1 MPFSKMVLPTDIKPQ
16 ELAKE
21 VANAL
26 KEKITA
32 PKWSVFVKTGM
43 HKERPPLEKDW
54 WHIRA
59 ASVLRTIYRSGP
71 VGVSKLRSKYG
82 GSKNRGVKPHL
93 FTKASG
99 SILRKILQQLETA
112 GFLAKVKDGVHK
124 GRIITP
130 AGVSLLAKAAARI
143 KAR

>member
-1 MPFSKMVLPTDIKPQ
+1 MVLPTDIKPQ
-16 ELAKE
+16 ELARE
-21 VANAL
+21 VANTL

-54 WHIRA
+54 WYIRA

-82 GSKNRGVKPHL
+82 GSKNRGVKPHV

-112 GFLAKVKDGVHK
+112 GLLAKVKDGVHK

>member
-1 MPFSKMVLPTDIKPQ
+1 MVLPTDVSPQ

-32 PKWSVFVKTGM
+32 PKWAVFVKTGS

-54 WHIRA
+54 WYIRA

-82 GSKNRGVKPHL
+82 GAKNRGVKPHQ

-99 SILRKILQQLETA
+99 SILRKILQQLEAA
-112 GFLAKVKDGVHK
+112 GFVAKVKEGVHK

-130 AGVSLLAKAAARI
+130 AGISLLAKAAARI

>member
-1 MPFSKMVLPTDIKPQ
+1 MVLPTDVSPQ
-16 ELAKE
+16 KLARE

-26 KEKITA
+26 KDKITA
-32 PKWSVFVKTGM
+32 PKWAVFVKTGT

-59 ASVLRTIYRSGP
+59 ASVLRTVYRNGP

-82 GSKNRGVKPHL
+82 GNKRRGVRPPQ

-99 SILRKILQQLETA
+99 AILRKILQQLETA
-112 GFLAKVKDGVHK
+112 GMVMKVKDGVHK
-124 GRIITP
+124 GRVITP
-130 AGVSLLAKAAARI
+130 AGISLLSKAATRA
-143 KAR
+143 KQQ

>member
-1 MPFSKMVLPTDIKPQ
+1 MVSPTDVSPQ
-16 ELAKE
+16 ELVRE

-26 KEKITA
+26 KEKITQ
-32 PKWSVFVKTGM
+32 PKWAAFVKTGA

-54 WHIRA
+54 WYIRA
-59 ASVLRTIYRSGP
+59 ASVLRTIYKSGP

-82 GSKNRGVKPHL
+82 STKSRGVKPPR

-99 SILRKILQQLETA
+99 SILRKILQQLESVGLVT
-112 GFLAKVKDGVHK
+112 KVKEGVHK

-143 KAR
+143 KLKKAQK

>member
-1 MPFSKMVLPTDIKPQ
+1 MVLPTDVNPQ
-16 ELAKE
+16 ELARE

-32 PKWSVFVKTGM
+32 PKWATFVKTGA

-54 WHIRA
+54 WYIRA

-82 GSKNRGVKPHL
+82 GAKNRGVKPHQ

-112 GFLAKVKDGVHK
+112 GFVAKVKEGVHK
-124 GRIITP
+124 GRVITP

>member
-1 MPFSKMVLPTDIKPQ
+1 MVLPTDVSPQ
-16 ELAKE
+16 ELARE

-32 PKWSVFVKTGM
+32 PKWAVFVKTGS

-54 WHIRA
+54 WYIRA

-82 GSKNRGVKPHL
+82 GAKNRGVKPHQ

-99 SILRKILQQLETA
+99 SILRKILQQLEAA
-112 GFLAKVKDGVHK
+112 GFVAKVKEGVHK

-130 AGVSLLAKAAARI
+130 AGISLLAKAAARI
-143 KAR
+143 KAK

>member
-1 MPFSKMVLPTDIKPQ
+1 MVLPTDVSPQ
-16 ELAKE
+16 ELARE

-32 PKWSVFVKTGM
+32 PKWVVFVKTGA

-82 GSKNRGVKPHL
+82 GAKNRGVKPHQ

-99 SILRKILQQLETA
+99 SILRKILQQLEAA
-112 GFLAKVKDGVHK
+112 GFVAKVKEGVHK

-130 AGVSLLAKAAARI
+130 AGISLLAKAAARI